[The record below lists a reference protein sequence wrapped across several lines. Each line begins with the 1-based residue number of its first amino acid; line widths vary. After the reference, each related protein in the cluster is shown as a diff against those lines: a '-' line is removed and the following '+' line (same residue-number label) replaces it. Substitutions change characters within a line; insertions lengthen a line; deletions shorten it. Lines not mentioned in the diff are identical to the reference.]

1 MSDTSVT
8 SAPPSPAPANTP
20 APAAQPPQTAREV
33 PINPNP
39 VNSPNPV
46 GSQAPDKPPGSKSE
60 GIRDAVQRAYDRAN
74 RTAEPPK
81 AAAPKTPPTA
91 ADARPGHNQP
101 PEETPK
107 ERLDLRRRP
116 DDQPRD
122 RGRFA
127 PRETNGAPNVATN
140 GAANVAQQNAAGTQP
155 ARAAAALPASAPYAA
170 SPGRFSERAKAE
182 WSSAP
187 ESVRGEVHRMQEE
200 FVKAYRV
207 YKNDFDEMSKIR
219 HFHKMATDHGTD
231 LATALTNYT
240 GMEQKLR
247 ADPIAGLDMIV
258 NNLNLRTPEGERIGF
273 RDIAY
278 HVLSQSPDQLRQLQ
292 MGNQQ
297 HAASQ
302 QIGALHAQIQSLQQA
317 VQQMH
322 TDQQFNQT
330 RSAIDV
336 FADSHPRLDELGEAI
351 KREIALGFPLPE
363 AYRRAELLHPTTQA
377 PQTRTPSAQTRQVDR
392 SISGSRDVGPS
403 NGTSRPR
410 QPSGTAR
417 EAVANA
423 IRRVNGGLQ

>member
-8 SAPPSPAPANTP
+8 SAPPSPTPASSP
-20 APAAQPPQTAREV
+20 APAHEV

-46 GSQAPDKPPGSKSE
+46 GSQAPDKPQSGSDGRRE
-60 GIRDAVQRAYDRAN
+60 AIQRAFDRAAGN
-74 RTAEPPK
+74 TPK
-81 AAAPKTPPTA
+81 AAPQKTPPVKA
-91 ADARPGHNQP
+91 AEARPGHNNP
-101 PEETPK
+101 PEETPP
-107 ERLDLRRRP
+107 ERLDLKRRP

-127 PRETNGAPNVATN
+127 PRQPDAAQTGAQPH
-140 GAANVAQQNAAGTQP
+140 ANTHANTQMRAQP
-155 ARAAAALPASAPYAA
+155 APLPAHAPYAV

-182 WSSAP
+182 WSAAP

-200 FVKAYRV
+200 FVKAYKV

-219 HFHKMATDHGTD
+219 HFHKMAQDHGTD
-231 LATALTNYT
+231 LNTALTNYV

-247 ADPIAGLDMIV
+247 ADPVAGLDMIV
-258 NNLNLRTPEGERIGF
+258 NNLNLRTPDGQRIGF

-278 HVLSQSPDQLRQLQ
+278 HVLSQSPEQLRQLQ

-297 HAASQ
+297 QAASQ
-302 QIGALHAQIQSLQQA
+302 QIGALHQEISGLKAA

-322 TDQQFNQT
+322 TNQQFIQT
-330 RSAIDV
+330 RSEIDV
-336 FADSHPRLDELGEAI
+336 FAENHPRLDELGDAI
-351 KREIALGFPLPE
+351 KREIALGFPLHE
-363 AYRRAELLHPTTQA
+363 AYRRADLLYPATRA
-377 PQTRTPSAQTRQVDR
+377 AQTRNPSAQTRPVDR
-392 SISGSRDVGPS
+392 SISGTRDAGPS

-410 QPSGTAR
+410 QPSASPR

-423 IRRVNGGLQ
+423 IRRVNGAL